1 MSRTSRETNDE
12 TQTAGVTVE
21 GLTPDHNQD
30 EGIQNTD
37 SDSLSCTDK
46 EASPSA
52 GWREVYDQMEV
63 EGEW

>member
-1 MSRTSRETNDE
+1 MSRANRQTTEATK
-12 TQTAGVTVE
+12 TAGATVQ
-21 GLTPDHNQD
+21 GLTRADSEN
-30 EGIQNTD
+30 ERIQKYD

-63 EGEW
+63 GR